1 MKLLRVSSSEDLQSV
16 AASVLCNISEHDEV
30 REALTEAN
38 AGPILIQL
46 LSSAVDEIQSRAA
59 IVLADLACVQQNQQT
74 IAAEGGEGERG
85 RGGGGGGGTKLKW

>member
-1 MKLLRVSSSEDLQSV
+1 MFLPPDGVSALVDLLKVPNEDLQSV

-30 REALTEAN
+30 REALTKAD

-59 IVLADLACVQQNQQT
+59 IVLSDLACIGDNQDKISTQ
-74 IAAEGGEGERG
+74 GGRFEVI
-85 RGGGGGGGTKLKW
+85 